1 MDTSHD
7 HSKASGER
15 ETVLADAQGDIETV
29 NPAAELMF
37 GWSAAELAGENFR
50 VLIPRSSADNQDTN
64 IGNYL
69 DTDERRIIGKGHRV
83 NGLHKDGT
91 LFPIEITVTEMEL
104 TGRKAFAGIIRDVT
118 DRVAAEEALRLSNEL
133 MKSNH
138 ARLEAVLENMPEGL
152 VLVDEHLNV
161 AVRNDRYYEMLK
173 LPRESLGLG
182 TPFEAHLRYHT
193 ERNGYGPGDVNE
205 IVAERMEATR
215 NPVVEKFQNTLPG
228 GTVIDIHRNPIP
240 GGGFVMTFADI
251 TEHKAAEDALRI
263 SNERLEAHH
272 ERLEQELNVGR
283 DMQAA
288 LMPSQAQLRSME
300 EAFDCRFDA
309 HFETS
314 SELGG
319 DFWGLRRIDEHRLG
333 IFLVDFSGHGVG
345 AALNTF
351 RLHSL
356 MAELPAPTSP
366 AAHLDTL
373 NRLLVDLIPRGQFA
387 TMFYGIMD
395 TKADSITYSA
405 AAAPSP
411 LIGMADGEDIFVA
424 EARGKPLGISAD
436 AKYTD
441 RHLAFPNGAFLFL
454 YSDALI
460 EGRDEHGDMLGTEGL
475 SSLLSNISKEKSAGK
490 SAKKSSGSP
499 LGGVLD
505 QFNARSSLPLQD
517 DLTAIWLS
525 R

>member
-1 MDTSHD
+1 
-7 HSKASGER
+7 
-15 ETVLADAQGDIETV
+15 
-29 NPAAELMF
+29 
-37 GWSAAELAGENFR
+37 
-50 VLIPRSSADNQDTN
+50 
-64 IGNYL
+64 
-69 DTDERRIIGKGHRV
+69 
-83 NGLHKDGT
+83 
-91 LFPIEITVTEMEL
+91 
-104 TGRKAFAGIIRDVT
+104 
-118 DRVAAEEALRLSNEL
+118 
-133 MKSNH
+133 
-138 ARLEAVLENMPEGL
+138 
-152 VLVDEHLNV
+152 
-161 AVRNDRYYEMLK
+161 
-173 LPRESLGLG
+173 
-182 TPFEAHLRYHT
+182 
-193 ERNGYGPGDVNE
+193 
-205 IVAERMEATR
+205 
-215 NPVVEKFQNTLPG
+215 
-228 GTVIDIHRNPIP
+228 
-240 GGGFVMTFADI
+240 MTFADI

-424 EARGKPLGISAD
+424 EACGKPLGISAD

-475 SSLLSNISKEKSAGK
+475 SSLLSNISKERSAGK